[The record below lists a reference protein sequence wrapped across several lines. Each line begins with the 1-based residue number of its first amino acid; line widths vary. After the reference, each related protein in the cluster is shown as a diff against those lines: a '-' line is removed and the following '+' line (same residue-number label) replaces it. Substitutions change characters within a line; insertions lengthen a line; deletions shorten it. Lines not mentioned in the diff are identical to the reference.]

1 MAAEMVGG
9 TVSSGSPQKLVS
21 PIYTLTRLYGA
32 LAARSAMEANMNP
45 TFLTEQEAARLLRL
59 SERTLQRWR
68 VEPPSSEPL
77 PFIRAGRRILY
88 DREAL
93 LAWLRARTASCTA
106 EADVA

>member
-1 MAAEMVGG
+1 
-9 TVSSGSPQKLVS
+9 
-21 PIYTLTRLYGA
+21 
-32 LAARSAMEANMNP
+32 MEAKMNP

-59 SERTLQRWR
+59 SQRTLQRWR

-77 PFIRAGRRILY
+77 PFIRAGRRRVLY